1 MAQPDPS
8 GAIIDAEED
17 LSHGVKLGHL
27 GRIFNPTRGRGGLTP
42 FAAGVRLSACPRT
55 SA

>member
-42 FAAGVRLSACPRT
+42 FVAGVRLSACPRT